1 MKKNVLT
8 AVVSGAMVGC
18 LAIGGTFAF
27 LTANSGKVN
36 NTFTG
41 VEAIKT
47 AVREQVVD
55 GDTYDV
61 FSKTGLDISDKGYDS
76 GWLYENEGGVKYGNV
91 VPGAV
96 INKDVDVKVDKNPTP
111 VYLFI
116 KVSGLADTLTA
127 NIDTAV
133 WTHVGDGND
142 GNGIYVYNNYE
153 VIDSSKA
160 DVVKDVFDTV
170 SVNEDATLD
179 EIKSFS
185 IDVTGAIVQA
195 NGGIEKD
202 EAFAL
207 AKELLK

>member
-27 LTANSGKVN
+27 LTANSGAVK
-36 NTFTG
+36 NTFSG

-61 FSKTGLDISDKGYDS
+61 ASKEGLALDDYDS
-76 GWLYENEGGVKYGNV
+76 GWLYENEGGVEYTNV
-91 VPGAV
+91 VPGAE
-96 INKDVDVKVDKNPTP
+96 INKVVDVKVDQNPTP

-116 KVSGLADTLTA
+116 KVNGLTDTLTA
-127 NIDTAV
+127 NIGAN
-133 WTHVGDGND
+133 WTHVGEGND

-153 VIDSSKA
+153 VLDSS
-160 DVVKDVFDTV
+160 DEELVFGVFDTV
-170 SVNEDATLD
+170 TVNTNAVLD
-179 EIKSFS
+179 EINGFKV
-185 IDVTGAIVQA
+185 DVNAAIVQA
-195 NGGIEKD
+195 NGGITTA
-202 EAFAL
+202 EAYDL
-207 AKELLK
+207 AADLLG

>member
-27 LTANSGKVN
+27 LTANSGKVT
-36 NTFTG
+36 NTFSG

-47 AVREQVVD
+47 AVREQVTD

-61 FSKTGLDISDKGYDS
+61 ASLSGLKLTEDYDS
-76 GWLYENEGGVKYGNV
+76 GWLEEGVGGVNYFNV

-96 INKDVDVKVDKNPTP
+96 IDKDVDVMVEKNPTP
-111 VYLFI
+111 VYLFV

-127 NIDTAV
+127 NIGSE
-133 WTHVGDGND
+133 WTFIDGGND

-153 VIDSSKA
+153 VLDSSA
-160 DVVKDVFDTV
+160 DDLEFDVFDTV
-170 SVNEDATLD
+170 TVNENAELD
-179 EIKSFS
+179 EISDFQ
-185 IDVTGAIVQA
+185 INVTGAIVQA
-195 NGGIEKD
+195 NGGISTD
-202 EAFAL
+202 EAYAL
-207 AKELLK
+207 AKDLLA

>member
-55 GDTYDV
+55 GNTYDV

-91 VPGAV
+91 VPGAE
-96 INKDVDVKVDKNPTP
+96 INKDVDVKVDQNPTP

-127 NIDTAV
+127 NIGKE

-160 DVVKDVFDTV
+160 DVVKNVFDTV
-170 SVNEDATLD
+170 SVNENATLD

-195 NGGIEKD
+195 NGGIEED

-207 AKELLK
+207 AQELLK

>member
-55 GDTYDV
+55 GNTYDV
-61 FSKTGLDISDKGYDS
+61 FSKTGQDISDKGYDS
-76 GWLYENEGGVKYGNV
+76 GWLYDNEGGVKYGNV
-91 VPGAV
+91 VPGAE
-96 INKDVDVKVDKNPTP
+96 INKDVDVKVDQNPTP

-127 NIDTAV
+127 NIGKE

-160 DVVKDVFDTV
+160 DVVKNVFDTV
-170 SVNEDATLD
+170 SVNENATLD

-195 NGGIEKD
+195 NGGIEED

-207 AKELLK
+207 AKDLLK

>member
-27 LTANSGKVN
+27 LTANSGAVK
-36 NTFTG
+36 NTFSG

-61 FSKTGLDISDKGYDS
+61 ASKEGLALDDYDS
-76 GWLYENEGGVKYGNV
+76 GWLYENEGGVEYTNV
-91 VPGAV
+91 VPGAE
-96 INKDVDVKVDKNPTP
+96 INKVVDVKVDQNPTP

-116 KVSGLADTLTA
+116 KVNGLTDTLTA
-127 NIDTAV
+127 NIGAN
-133 WTHVGDGND
+133 WTHVGEGND

-153 VIDSSKA
+153 VLDSS
-160 DVVKDVFDTV
+160 DEDLVFGVFDTV
-170 SVNEDATLD
+170 TVNTNAVLD
-179 EIKSFS
+179 EINGFKV
-185 IDVTGAIVQA
+185 DVNAAIVQA
-195 NGGIEKD
+195 NGGITTN
-202 EAFAL
+202 EAYDL
-207 AKELLK
+207 AADLLG

>member
-27 LTANSGKVN
+27 LTANSGAVK
-36 NTFTG
+36 NTFSG

-61 FSKTGLDISDKGYDS
+61 ASKEGLALDDYDS
-76 GWLYENEGGVKYGNV
+76 GWLYENEGGVEYTNV
-91 VPGAV
+91 VPGAE
-96 INKDVDVKVDKNPTP
+96 INKVVDVKVDQNPTP

-116 KVSGLADTLTA
+116 KVNGLTDTLTA
-127 NIDTAV
+127 NIGAN
-133 WTHVGDGND
+133 WTHVGEGND

-153 VIDSSKA
+153 VLDSS
-160 DVVKDVFDTV
+160 DEELVFGVFDTV
-170 SVNEDATLD
+170 TVNTNAVLD
-179 EIKSFS
+179 EINGFK
-185 IDVTGAIVQA
+185 IDVNAAIVQA
-195 NGGIEKD
+195 NGGITTN
-202 EAFAL
+202 EAYDL
-207 AKELLK
+207 AADLLG

>member
-55 GDTYDV
+55 GSTYDV
-61 FSKTGLDISDKGYDS
+61 FSQTGLDISDKGYDS
-76 GWLYENEGGVKYGNV
+76 GWLYDNVGGVKYGNV
-91 VPGAV
+91 VPGAQ
-96 INKDVDVKVDKNPTP
+96 INKDVDVKVDQNPTP

-116 KVSGLADTLTA
+116 KVSGLSDTLTA
-127 NIDTAV
+127 NIGAE

-142 GNGIYVYNNYE
+142 GNGIYVYNDYE

-160 DVVKDVFDTV
+160 DVVKNVFDTV
-170 SVNEDATLD
+170 SVNTAATLE
-179 EIKSFS
+179 EINNFK

-202 EAFAL
+202 KAFEL
-207 AKELLK
+207 AQDLLK

>member
-27 LTANSGKVN
+27 LTANSGAVK
-36 NTFTG
+36 NTFSG

-61 FSKTGLDISDKGYDS
+61 ASKEGLSLDEYDS
-76 GWLYENEGGVKYGNV
+76 GWLYENEGGVEYTNV
-91 VPGAV
+91 VPGAE
-96 INKDVDVKVDKNPTP
+96 INKVVDVKVDQNPTP

-116 KVSGLADTLTA
+116 KVNGLTDTLTA
-127 NIDTAV
+127 NIGAN
-133 WTHVGDGND
+133 WTHVGEGND

-153 VIDSSKA
+153 VLDSS
-160 DVVKDVFDTV
+160 DEELVFGVFDTV
-170 SVNEDATLD
+170 TVNTNAVLD
-179 EIKSFS
+179 EINGFKV
-185 IDVTGAIVQA
+185 DVNAAIVQA
-195 NGGIEKD
+195 NGGITTA
-202 EAFAL
+202 EAYDL
-207 AKELLK
+207 AADLLG

>member
-27 LTANSGKVN
+27 LTANSGAVK
-36 NTFTG
+36 NTFSG

-61 FSKTGLDISDKGYDS
+61 ASKEGLALDDYDS
-76 GWLYENEGGVKYGNV
+76 GWLYENEGGVEYTNV
-91 VPGAV
+91 VPGAE
-96 INKDVDVKVDKNPTP
+96 INKVVDVKVDQNPTP

-116 KVSGLADTLTA
+116 KVNGLTDTLTA
-127 NIDTAV
+127 NIGAN
-133 WTHVGDGND
+133 WTHVGEGND

-153 VIDSSKA
+153 VLDSS
-160 DVVKDVFDTV
+160 DEELVFGVFDTV
-170 SVNEDATLD
+170 TVNTNAVLD
-179 EIKSFS
+179 EINGFK
-185 IDVTGAIVQA
+185 IDVNAAIVQA
-195 NGGIEKD
+195 NGGITTA
-202 EAFAL
+202 EAYDL
-207 AKELLK
+207 AADLLG

>member
-27 LTANSGKVN
+27 LTANSGAVK
-36 NTFTG
+36 NTFSG

-61 FSKTGLDISDKGYDS
+61 ASKEGLSLDDYDS
-76 GWLYENEGGVKYGNV
+76 GWLYENEGGVEYTNV
-91 VPGAV
+91 VPGAE
-96 INKDVDVKVDKNPTP
+96 INKVVDVKVDQNPTP

-116 KVSGLADTLTA
+116 KVNGLTDTLTA
-127 NIDTAV
+127 NIGAN
-133 WTHVGDGND
+133 WTHVGEGND

-153 VIDSSKA
+153 VLDSS
-160 DVVKDVFDTV
+160 DEELVFGVFDTV
-170 SVNEDATLD
+170 TVNTNAVLD
-179 EIKSFS
+179 EINGFKV
-185 IDVTGAIVQA
+185 DVNAAIVQA
-195 NGGIEKD
+195 NGGITTA
-202 EAFAL
+202 EAYDL
-207 AKELLK
+207 AADLLG

>member
-27 LTANSGKVN
+27 LTANSGAVK
-36 NTFTG
+36 NTFSG

-61 FSKTGLDISDKGYDS
+61 ASKEGLALDDYDS
-76 GWLYENEGGVKYGNV
+76 GWLYENEGGVEYTNV
-91 VPGAV
+91 VPGAE
-96 INKDVDVKVDKNPTP
+96 INKVVDVKVDQNPTP

-116 KVSGLADTLTA
+116 KVNGLTDTLTA
-127 NIDTAV
+127 NIGAN
-133 WTHVGDGND
+133 WTHVGEGND

-153 VIDSSKA
+153 VLDSS
-160 DVVKDVFDTV
+160 DEELVFGVFDTV
-170 SVNEDATLD
+170 TVNTNAVLD
-179 EIKSFS
+179 EINGFKV
-185 IDVTGAIVQA
+185 DVNAAIVQA
-195 NGGIEKD
+195 NGGITTN
-202 EAFAL
+202 EAYDL
-207 AKELLK
+207 AADLLG